1 MENVDKTMSI
11 TPPRADLNH
20 ASQAPNRATGASS
33 STSST
38 SSSSAPGVSGDTVTF
53 TNTVTEMLKLEKNL
67 ANIPDVDN
75 ARVTAI
81 KLSIAEGNYQVNP
94 EKIVDGLL
102 DIEKS
107 FS

>member
-11 TPPRADLNH
+11 SPPRADLNQ

-33 STSST
+33 GTSPTSSN
-38 SSSSAPGVSGDTVTF
+38 SAPSVSGDTVTF
-53 TNTVTEMLKLEKNL
+53 TDTVTEMLKLEKNL

-75 ARVTAI
+75 ARVSAI

-94 EKIVDGLL
+94 DKIVDGLL
-102 DIEKS
+102 DIEKT

>member
-11 TPPRADLNH
+11 SPPRADLNQ
-20 ASQAPNRATGASS
+20 ASQAPNRATGASIG
-33 STSST
+33 TSSA
-38 SSSSAPGVSGDTVTF
+38 SSSSAPSVSGDTVTF

-75 ARVTAI
+75 ARVSAI
-81 KLSIAEGNYQVNP
+81 KLSIAEGSYQINP
-94 EKIVDGLL
+94 DKIVDGLL
-102 DIEKS
+102 DIEKT